1 MAYHG
6 PSPGLVSRASSTH
19 ARVLGRHASSGMQ
32 HPSQYGPQLP
42 QDVRERAVDTN
53 SPPASP
59 SIATPSEMTISS
71 DVAEPPESRDEMMD
85 LSD

>member
-1 MAYHG
+1 MFF
-6 PSPGLVSRASSTH
+6 S
-19 ARVLGRHASSGMQ
+19 
-32 HPSQYGPQLP
+32 QLP

-85 LSD
+85 ISD